1 MTSPLPTQHS
11 KSALEEAKNSQK
23 GGFLDFCASPK
34 SKETASFESLIEQSD
49 QRQERADE
57 LEEAEAAK
65 KRRKALEAA
74 SITAPISNSPDFQSS
89 PCIEAIQDSPQLQA
103 AKQENLETQE
113 FSPNQPLN
121 NQKKS
126 THPNNPKETLIQES
140 SAELAPEDLL
150 MFQGLSKSDF
160 PKSQTEREETDTP
173 QNTPVPKS
181 IPQENAGIAQGE
193 DPQPQDSN
201 AHTDGTKSAAKEDD
215 MVSLATFEDFQ
226 ASPTPKAAGEL
237 SITSTNRLSVMPSLS
252 ERAAISSTE
261 NTGAG
266 GDTPSENF
274 SAGNPAL
281 MATNGNFAFQ
291 KTSASQASSLLKS
304 LAPEIEKFQQTGH
317 SQVQL
322 ELAVGDN
329 ESVKIRLSLRGGEI
343 RSTFIT
349 ESPELREALQKAW
362 PDFTAN
368 HRAQG
373 VRFGDS
379 QFQDSFA
386 RNQDAASDQGRQRE
400 YQQEALFTDFPSK
413 EQRSKKSSP
422 HLATQGLQNS
432 KASSSSINLWA

>member
-1 MTSPLPTQHS
+1 MTSPLPAQNS

-34 SKETASFESLIEQSD
+34 SKETASFESLIEQND
-49 QRQERADE
+49 QRQERAHE

-65 KRRKALEAA
+65 KRKKALDAA
-74 SITAPISNSPDFQSS
+74 AIAAPISNSPDIQSS
-89 PCIEAIQDSPQLQA
+89 PCIEAIQDSPQPQV

-113 FSPNQPLN
+113 FSLNQPLN

-126 THPNNPKETLIQES
+126 THPNSPEETLIQES

-150 MFQGLSKSDF
+150 IFQGLSKSDF

-181 IPQENAGIAQGE
+181 IPKENAGIAQEE

-226 ASPTPKAAGEL
+226 ASPATKVAGEL

-252 ERAAISSTE
+252 ERVSISSTE

-291 KTSASQASSLLKS
+291 KTAASQASSLLKS

-322 ELAVGDN
+322 ELPVGDN

-379 QFQDSFA
+379 QFQDSFT

-400 YQQEALFTDFPSK
+400 YQQEALASDVPSK
-413 EQRSKKSSP
+413 QQQSKSSP
-422 HLATQGLQNS
+422 RLAPQSLPNNKT
-432 KASSSSINLWA
+432 SSSSINLWA

>member
-34 SKETASFESLIEQSD
+34 SKATASFESLISQND
-49 QRQERADE
+49 AQQERKDE

-65 KRRKALEAA
+65 KRRKALDAA
-74 SITAPISNSPDFQSS
+74 AIAAPVSITPDIQASANVEEIPKAPQQQGN
-89 PCIEAIQDSPQLQA
+89 
-103 AKQENLETQE
+103 KQVNPETQE
-113 FSPNQPLN
+113 LSNTQLLNIQKFSASPNSSE
-121 NQKKS
+121 KKQA
-126 THPNNPKETLIQES
+126 QES
-140 SAELAPEDLL
+140 NANPTPEDLPS
-150 MFQGLSKSDF
+150 FQDLSNPDL
-160 PKSQTEREETDTP
+160 PTAQVEREEKTAP
-173 QNTPVPKS
+173 QNILTPKNL
-181 IPQENAGIAQGE
+181 PQGNTDIVAEQN
-193 DPQPQDSN
+193 PQSEDSN
-201 AHTDGTKSAAKEDD
+201 AHTDGMESAASDNA
-215 MVSLATFEDFQ
+215 MVSLATFEDIQ
-226 ASPTPKAAGEL
+226 SSVAPKASGEL
-237 SITSTNRLSVMPSLS
+237 SITSTNRLSVMPSLP
-252 ERAAISSTE
+252 ERAAIGSTE

-281 MATNGNFAFQ
+281 MATNGSFAFQ
-291 KTSASQASSLLKS
+291 KTAASQASSLLKS

-322 ELAVGDN
+322 ELPVSDN
-329 ESVKIRLSLRGGEI
+329 ESVKIRLSLRAGEI
-343 RSTFIT
+343 RTTFIT

-386 RNQDAASDQGRQRE
+386 RNQDATSEQGRQRE
-400 YQQEALFTDFPSK
+400 YQQQPASSDTPSK
-413 EQRSKKSSP
+413 QQQAKNSSHLALQGLPNKKS
-422 HLATQGLQNS
+422 
-432 KASSSSINLWA
+432 SSSSINLWA

>member
-1 MTSPLPTQHS
+1 MTSPLPAQHS

-34 SKETASFESLIEQSD
+34 SKATASFESLISQND
-49 QRQERADE
+49 AQQERKDE

-65 KRRKALEAA
+65 KRRKALDAA
-74 SITAPISNSPDFQSS
+74 AIAAPVSITPDIQASANVEEIPKAPQQQGN
-89 PCIEAIQDSPQLQA
+89 
-103 AKQENLETQE
+103 KQVNPETQE
-113 FSPNQPLN
+113 LSNTQLLNIQKFSASPNSSEKTQA
-121 NQKKS
+121 
-126 THPNNPKETLIQES
+126 QES
-140 SAELAPEDLL
+140 NANPTPEDLPS
-150 MFQGLSKSDF
+150 FQDLSNPDL
-160 PKSQTEREETDTP
+160 PTAQVEREEKTAP
-173 QNTPVPKS
+173 QNILTPKNL
-181 IPQENAGIAQGE
+181 PQGNTDIVAEQN
-193 DPQPQDSN
+193 PQSEDSN
-201 AHTDGTKSAAKEDD
+201 AHTDGMESAASDNA
-215 MVSLATFEDFQ
+215 MVSLATFEDIQ
-226 ASPTPKAAGEL
+226 SSVAPKASGEL

-252 ERAAISSTE
+252 ERAAIGSTE

-281 MATNGNFAFQ
+281 MATNGSFAFQ
-291 KTSASQASSLLKS
+291 KTAASQASSLLKS

-322 ELAVGDN
+322 ELPVSDN
-329 ESVKIRLSLRGGEI
+329 ESVKIRLSLRAGEI
-343 RSTFIT
+343 RTTFIT

-386 RNQDAASDQGRQRE
+386 RNQDATSEQGRQRE
-400 YQQEALFTDFPSK
+400 YQQQTASSDTPSK
-413 EQRSKKSSP
+413 QQQAKNSSHLALQGLPNKKS
-422 HLATQGLQNS
+422 
-432 KASSSSINLWA
+432 SSSSINLWA